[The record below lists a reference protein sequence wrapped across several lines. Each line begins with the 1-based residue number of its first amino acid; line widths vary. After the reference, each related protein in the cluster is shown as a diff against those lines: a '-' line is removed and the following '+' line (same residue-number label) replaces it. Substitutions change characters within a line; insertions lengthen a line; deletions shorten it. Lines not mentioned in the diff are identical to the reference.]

1 MDRVRLLLR
10 SRRWPLLAALA
21 LLSLA
26 LGLAMFSGAKFTSK
40 SANSASLV
48 AGSLQ
53 LSSSKPDQAIVS
65 PSGMKPGDSSEG
77 TINIGNPGEAS
88 GTVTLKAVGL
98 SGTALASVL
107 NLKIEDTTGG
117 GSAQKYSGT
126 LAAFS
131 SANLGSFAAATTR
144 SYKFVLSWPEASKEA
159 SLQGTSTS
167 LTLQWVGSWA
177 GS

>member
-10 SRRWPLLAALA
+10 SRRWPLLVALA

-40 SANSASLV
+40 SANSASLGG
-48 AGSLQ
+48 GSLQ

-65 PSGMKPGDSSEG
+65 ASQMKPGQSSEG

-88 GTVTLKAVGL
+88 GTVTLKAAGL

-107 NLKIEDTTGG
+107 DLKVEDTTGG
-117 GSAQKYSGT
+117 GSSQRYSGK
-126 LAAFS
+126 LASFS
-131 SANLGSFAAATTR
+131 STDLGSFAAGTTR
-144 SYKFVLSWPEASKEA
+144 TYRFVLSWPEASKEA